1 MTAYPHCPSGP
12 ASAAQFC
19 DLWSDRM
26 DALDRHLSINT
37 WALKAVAVV
46 LMAYPIVRIA
56 IAAILPNMVVPEVV
70 RTVLN
75 FI

>member
-1 MTAYPHCPSGP
+1 MTAYPHYPSGP
-12 ASAAQFC
+12 ASAAQFSQV
-19 DLWSDRM
+19 WSDRM
-26 DALDRHLSINT
+26 DALDRHLSLNT

-56 IAAILPNMVVPEVV
+56 ISAILPSMVVPEVV
-70 RTVLN
+70 RTVLH